1 MSINN
6 DVSVSS
12 SRYHNKPITI
22 RCLISGKSIAPYC
35 IPKKIKFDCI
45 PDSDCDCKFCI
56 YKSTESNI
64 VELIPT
70 NEEILKFIDVNNSIF
85 DRLIREIYYIPCK
98 IRYEVIETQNI
109 ERIFILPILKKDRS
123 KSGITQLSYYV
134 GYGINVN
141 TMYEMHGYTTVDPK
155 NQTTTHVFTKAI
167 KIRSDIETFS
177 MSIDKHNQFMK
188 EFYIEDTSATKIY
201 DYLYNLYEHYAHN
214 ITKIYNRFD
223 LHLAIDLIT
232 KSVMSFNFD
241 NEFVYRG
248 WMDVMIIGD
257 TRCGKGYVAEKL
269 INYYDVGEITSGEN
283 VSFAGLVGGLQQ
295 YNKHWVVTW
304 GKIPMNDGGLI
315 IVDEASEI
323 APQDWTKLSRIRSE
337 GIAEITKIQT
347 QMTNARVRMAFLSN
361 PINKTIANYS
371 YGIQSLLDVVK
382 APEDIA
388 RFDYVLVVAHNEVPV
403 NEINISHNTVVKKYH
418 NQQIEHDLIMWIWSR
433 KPDEIKFS
441 QASIDRIYHMSIELS
456 KLYSFSIPLIQ
467 GENIRIKLAK
477 IAIAFAGRTYSNK
490 EDGKYLSVEV
500 CHVDCAIS
508 FLHLIYKKEACGYY
522 DMSQL
527 RRDIDVGFDDKDFS
541 GIDKYFNSF
550 GSNKLE
556 LCKSLLNNNNIT
568 SPLLSE
574 HLNCP
579 PEIAREVISKLLK
592 SNCIVLQKTHY
603 VKVPAFN
610 NWLKK
615 SVIK

>member
-1 MSINN
+1 MSIISN
-6 DVSVSS
+6 DVSSS
-12 SRYHNKPITI
+12 KYHNKPIVI

-35 IPKKIKFDCI
+35 IPKKIKFNCI
-45 PDSDCDCKFCI
+45 SNDKHDCKFCT
-56 YKSTESNI
+56 YKSTAPNI
-64 VELIPT
+64 VELNPT
-70 NEEILKFIDVNNSIF
+70 NEEILKFIDINNTIF
-85 DRLIREIYYIPCK
+85 DRLIKEIFYIQCD
-98 IRYEVIETQNI
+98 IRYEIVETQNI
-109 ERIFILPILKKDRS
+109 ERIFILPPLKKDRS
-123 KSGITQLSYYV
+123 KSGITQLSYYA
-134 GYGINVN
+134 GYGIDVN
-141 TMYEMHGYTTVDPK
+141 TMYEMQGYTTVDPK
-155 NQTTTHVFTKAI
+155 NQTTTHVFTKAT
-167 KIRSDIETFS
+167 KIRSDTETFN
-177 MSIDKHNQFMK
+177 MSIDKHNQFMA
-188 EFYIEDTSATKIY
+188 EFNIEEPTATKIY

-223 LHLAIDLIT
+223 LHLTVDLVT

-241 NEFVYRG
+241 NEFVHRG

-304 GKIPMNDGGLI
+304 GKIPMNDGGLVVI
-315 IVDEASEI
+315 DEASEI
-323 APQDWTKLSRIRSE
+323 RPEDWTKLSRIRSE

-347 QMTNARVRMAFLSN
+347 QITNARVRLIFLSN
-361 PINKTIANYS
+361 PHNKTIANYS

-403 NEINISHNTVVKKYH
+403 NEINISHNTIVKKFH
-418 NQQIEHDLIMWIWSR
+418 NQQLEHDLVMWVWSR
-433 KPDEIKFS
+433 KSNEVKFS
-441 QASIDRIYHMSIELS
+441 QAAIDRIYTMSIELS
-456 KLYSFSIPLIQ
+456 RQYSFSIPLIQ

-477 IAIAFAGRTYSNK
+477 IAISFAGRTYSNK
-490 EDGKYLSVEV
+490 EDGKYLFVDV

-527 RRDIDVGFDDKDFS
+527 RKDLDVGFADKDFTS
-541 GIDKYFNSF
+541 IDKYFNSF
-550 GSNKLE
+550 GTNKLE
-556 LCKSLLNNNNIT
+556 LYRHLLNNNNIT
-568 SPLLSE
+568 APLLSE

-579 PEIAREVISKLLK
+579 TEIAREVISKLLK
-592 SNCIVLQKTHY
+592 TDCIVIQSNHY

-610 NWLKK
+610 NYLKK
-615 SVIK
+615 SIIK